1 MAAQYKTRCPH
12 CGAQFKIGVEQLK
25 QARGKVRC
33 GSCLEVFLATQN
45 LVDEQGNPVKV
56 KQKSASGGASAG
68 PSGQQQSKRPADPK
82 QGQREQAQPRPE
94 DKPQR
99 GGQNQARPS
108 QDRQQ
113 DQPQK
118 QQPDPAERWTLPE
131 DDSTEASQSEQSNK
145 EKDSEALPTNN
156 TAVSLG
162 DSEISE
168 SLLSMDED
176 GGGLGDDDFTDA
188 GGGGDTDESWA
199 EQLLEELED
208 DDSPSDADQAR
219 AAPPSPE
226 NMSLLDESPGD
237 GEPAEEA
244 SEESRRGQR
253 APEEVPDED
262 ANTDLFS
269 LDMDDG
275 AELDYIDIPT
285 GGEEPE
291 ARKSSAPRF
300 ATPGTQW
307 LKWSSLSLLAVIVLA
322 VQSLAFNFAELA
334 RTPEWRPLYARIC
347 ELAGCTL
354 PGRSNIDE
362 LRGANLVV
370 RSHPQVDDALV
381 VDAIFFN
388 EAEHPQPFPDLEL
401 TFSSMDEQP
410 LASRRFTPDEYR
422 AGELEDREL
431 MPPDVPVHV
440 SFEILDPGPDAV
452 NYSLRFHP
460 PARGPEDTEAG

>member
-1 MAAQYKTRCPH
+1 MAAQYKTKCPH
-12 CGAQFKIGVEQLK
+12 CAAQFKIGVEQLK
-25 QARGKVRC
+25 QAKGKVRC

-45 LVDEQGNPVKV
+45 LVDEAGRPVKV
-56 KQKSASGGASAG
+56 KQKSASGGASTAQ
-68 PSGQQQSKRPADPK
+68 SGQQQPNRQAAPK
-82 QGQREQAQPRPE
+82 QGQDKQGQPRKQ
-94 DKPQR
+94 DKGQ
-99 GGQNQARPS
+99 GGEEQQARS
-108 QDRQQ
+108 EQ
-113 DQPQK
+113 
-118 QQPDPAERWTLPE
+118 QQPDPAQRWTLPE
-131 DDSTEASQSEQSNK
+131 DDSTAASQAEQPGK
-145 EKDSEALPTNN
+145 EEDKDAFPTNN

-208 DDSPSDADQAR
+208 DDAPKDSGKPGAE
-219 AAPPSPE
+219 PPSPE
-226 NMSLLDESPGD
+226 NMSLLDEWPGD
-237 GEPAEEA
+237 DEPPEEA
-244 SEESRRGQR
+244 RRGQR
-253 APEEVPDED
+253 APEEPSDED
-262 ANTDLFS
+262 TDPFS

-285 GGEEPE
+285 DAEEPE
-291 ARKSSAPRF
+291 PRKSSRPRF

-307 LKWSSLSLLAVIVLA
+307 LKWSSLSVLALIVLA
-322 VQSLAFNFAELA
+322 AQVLAFRFGELA
-334 RTPEWRPLYARIC
+334 RTPEWRPLYAQIC
-347 ELAGCTL
+347 ELAGCAL

-370 RSHPQVDDALV
+370 RSHPEVDNALV

-388 EAEHPQPFPDLEL
+388 EADYPQPFPDLEL
-401 TFSSMDEQP
+401 TFSSLDEEP

-422 AGELEDREL
+422 AGELEDRDL

-460 PARGPEDTEAG
+460 PAPTPENTEAG